1 MDNISDNEDSTL
13 RVQSTPVDM
22 SAYRKNMFFDKYDDD
37 NASSSGPYCLVGED
51 VPTPKSNSKK
61 SIKQRRTTK
70 RNSNLQNI
78 QDEAGGTYCE
88 IDDIPSAQDNRRD
101 ESYTDMASKESI
113 YQVPPSDKQI
123 PSESIYQVPPS
134 EDLYQVPPSS
144 KRFSGSG
151 FPNTSSHNQ
160 NVDTIE
166 EDYYGVPSS
175 YPKHPDSN
183 SKAINVPQKPKR
195 TNHPMSAKSNSMD
208 IYDNVNLQTQG
219 STECYDNVQLRN
231 SPVAGENYDNVNI
244 RNKESP
250 SNESY
255 YQQPPQSL
263 KSSGSSEGIFY
274 QGSPSDSYY
283 QRPPS
288 SSVSSNPG
296 DDQYYQSPPT
306 TFRAKPEGGIK
317 QNSDQP
323 QQYTFVKTKSMK
335 QKRTATIVKK
345 EIDISDSPPPPSSI
359 PDEVTQ
365 KSIINENR
373 QIDTSSEQEKKDK
386 KIQEAKEILLAQAEV
401 QPGSPKP
408 IPKPRMK
415 QSRTSERRVET
426 GYRMSQIAA
435 KQPLDEPYEWSKVFC
450 FLVSRL
456 WFKICPVYFFDN
468 EPCLQLFNLF
478 LCF

>member
-1 MDNISDNEDSTL
+1 MDHISDDEDSTL

-22 SAYRKNMFFDKYDDD
+22 SAYRKNMFFDKYDD
-37 NASSSGPYCLVGED
+37 NNTSSSGPYCLVGED
-51 VPTPKSNSKK
+51 VPPPKSNSKK

-78 QDEAGGTYCE
+78 QDEAGGTYSE
-88 IDDIPSAQDNRRD
+88 ITDMPSEQDGRRD
-101 ESYTDMASKESI
+101 ESYTEMTSEESV
-113 YQVPPSDKQI
+113 YQVPPSNKQM
-123 PSESIYQVPPS
+123 PTENLYQVPPS
-134 EDLYQVPPSS
+134 EDLYQVPPSSS

-175 YPKHPDSN
+175 YPKYSDSN

-195 TNHPMSAKSNSMD
+195 TNHPMSVKSYSMD
-208 IYDNVNLQTQG
+208 TYDNVNLQTQT
-219 STECYDNVQLRN
+219 SAECYNNVQLKN

-255 YQQPPQSL
+255 YQQSPQSL

-288 SSVSSNPG
+288 SSISSNPG

-317 QNSDQP
+317 QNSSEP

-345 EIDISDSPPPPSSI
+345 EIDLSDSPPLPPSTA
-359 PDEVTQ
+359 DEVTE
-365 KSIINENR
+365 KSIINENQ
-373 QIDTSSEQEKKDK
+373 QIDNSSEQEEQNK
-386 KIQEAKEILLAQAEV
+386 KIQEAKEIILAQANV
-401 QPGSPKP
+401 PPGSPKP

-426 GYRMSQIAA
+426 GYRMSQTAA
-435 KQPLDEPYEWSKVFC
+435 KQPLDEPYEWSKVF
-450 FLVSRL
+450 
-456 WFKICPVYFFDN
+456 IC
-468 EPCLQLFNLF
+468 
-478 LCF
+478 

>member
-1 MDNISDNEDSTL
+1 MFSAKRPEIERPYSLIASTSMDHISDDEDSIL

-22 SAYRKNMFFDKYDDD
+22 NAYKKNMFFDKYDD
-37 NASSSGPYCLVGED
+37 NNTSSSGPYCLVGED
-51 VPTPKSNSKK
+51 VPSLKSNNKK

-70 RNSNLQNI
+70 RNSNLENI

-88 IDDIPSAQDNRRD
+88 IADTSSKQNSRRD
-101 ESYTDMASKESI
+101 ESYTEMASEESV
-113 YQVPPSDKQI
+113 YQVPPSNKQI
-123 PSESIYQVPPS
+123 PSESLYQVPPS

-144 KRFSGSG
+144 NFPKRFSGSG

-175 YPKHPDSN
+175 YPKHPDS
-183 SKAINVPQKPKR
+183 KAINVPIKPKR
-195 TNHPMSAKSNSMD
+195 TNYPMSVKSDSID
-208 IYDNVNLQTQG
+208 TYDNVNLQTQT
-219 STECYDNVQLRN
+219 SAECYNNVQLKN

-263 KSSGSSEGIFY
+263 KPSRSSEEIFY

-306 TFRAKPEGGIK
+306 TFRAKPEGDIK
-317 QNSDQP
+317 QNSYQP

-335 QKRTATIVKK
+335 QKRTATIVKQ
-345 EIDISDSPPPPSSI
+345 EIDISDSPSSPSTA
-359 PDEVTQ
+359 DEITK
-365 KSIINENR
+365 KSDDENQ
-373 QIDTSSEQEKKDK
+373 QIDNNTSKQEEQNK

-408 IPKPRMK
+408 IPKPRIK
-415 QSRTSERRVET
+415 QSRTSEKRVET
-426 GYRMSQIAA
+426 GYRMSQIAT
-435 KQPLDEPYEWSKVFC
+435 KQPLDETYEWSKVF
-450 FLVSRL
+450 V
-456 WFKICPVYFFDN
+456 
-468 EPCLQLFNLF
+468 
-478 LCF
+478 